1 MNSLFDSG
9 TVPLSDSGWAPL
21 LDGRRKTMK
30 RNWKIPC
37 LLAATVLAFADAGCN
52 GASRSAPAPVDPTPA
67 PVDPAPE
74 TGDPTPETGERT
86 EPLTIENAAYTEAAE
101 YSARH
106 GGLAL
111 VVIEAD
117 RVALAI
123 GQNGHRI
130 DEAHPL
136 HGASESF
143 WGPVAVAAERDALL
157 DLDEPVAF
165 TIEEWEDVRR
175 KSDMRVRQLLQYTSG
190 LESGV
195 WPLLRDDPAN
205 HYERALTLEMVAAPG
220 ERFQVGPSHLAVF
233 GEVLRRKLAPERSDA
248 LAYLERQILGPIG
261 LEIASW
267 ERDAAGNLDL
277 ANGARMAASEW
288 AKFGVLIRDRGY
300 WQGEAVLD
308 AEGIEACLQRGEV
321 QPRFGLTFWLNA
333 RQPDAAQSRGST
345 AGQTAAYPEG
355 LEDLVMAAGAGNQRL
370 YVIPSLN
377 LVVARFGEDD
387 RDWRDPDFLALITA
401 AAASDG

>member
-1 MNSLFDSG
+1 MKL
-9 TVPLSDSGWAPL
+9 
-21 LDGRRKTMK
+21 K
-30 RNWKIPC
+30 RNSCC
-37 LLAATVLAFADAGCN
+37 LLAAIALAFAGPGCN
-52 GASRSAPAPVDPTPA
+52 GTSRSAPPAAGPA
-67 PVDPAPE
+67 PIDPAAAAAAA
-74 TGDPTPETGERT
+74 PETGERT
-86 EPLTIENAAYTEAAE
+86 EPLTIENAAYAEAAE

-123 GQNGHRI
+123 GQNGHRV

-143 WGPVAVAAERDALL
+143 WGPIAVAADRDALL

-165 TIEEWEDVRR
+165 TIEEWEDVRW
-175 KSDMRVRQLLQYTSG
+175 KNDMRIRQLLQYTSG
-190 LESGV
+190 LGSGIL
-195 WPLLRDDPAN
+195 PLLRDDPTN

-233 GEVLRRKLAPERSDA
+233 GEVLRRKLAPEGSDA
-248 LAYLERQILGPIG
+248 LAYLERQILDPIG

-267 ERDAAGNLDL
+267 ERDAAGNPDL

-300 WQGEAVLD
+300 WQGEVVLN
-308 AEGIEACLQRGEV
+308 AEDIETCLQGGEV

-333 RQPDAAQSRGST
+333 HQPEAAHSRGST
-345 AGQTAAYPEG
+345 AGQTAVHDEG
-355 LEDLVMAAGAGNQRL
+355 LEDLIMAAGAGNQRL

-387 RDWRDPDFLALITA
+387 RSWRDPDFLALITA
-401 AAASDG
+401 AAASDS

>member
-1 MNSLFDSG
+1 M
-9 TVPLSDSGWAPL
+9 
-21 LDGRRKTMK
+21 RRK
-30 RNWKIPC
+30 RKITY
-37 LLAATVLAFADAGCN
+37 LLVATALAFAGSGCN
-52 GASRSAPAPVDPTPA
+52 GASRSAPPPVEPAPAPVDPTAA
-67 PVDPAPE
+67 PVDPAATPV
-74 TGDPTPETGERT
+74 DPTPETGERA
-86 EPLTIENAAYTEAAE
+86 EPVTIENAAYAEAAE
-101 YSARH
+101 YSARR

-123 GQNGHRI
+123 GQNGHRV

-157 DLDEPVAF
+157 DLDEPVAV
-165 TIEEWEDVRR
+165 TIEEWEDVRW

-190 LESGV
+190 LGSGV

-233 GEVLRRKLAPERSDA
+233 GEVLRRKLAPEGSDA
-248 LAYLERQILGPIG
+248 LAYLEQRILGPIG

-267 ERDAAGNLDL
+267 GRDAAGNPDL

-288 AKFGVLIRDRGY
+288 AKFGVLIRDRGA

-308 AEGIEACLQRGEV
+308 AEDIEACLQRGEV

-333 RQPDAAQSRGST
+333 RQPDAAQSRASSAGRT
-345 AGQTAAYPEG
+345 AVYQEG

-370 YVIPSLN
+370 YVIPSLD

-387 RDWRDPDFLALITA
+387 RGWRDPDFLALITA

>member
-1 MNSLFDSG
+1 MRLK
-9 TVPLSDSGWAPL
+9 
-21 LDGRRKTMK
+21 RKI
-30 RNWKIPC
+30 RC
-37 LLAATVLAFADAGCN
+37 LLAAIALAFAGPGCN
-52 GASRSAPAPVDPTPA
+52 GASRSTPETGEPATADPA
-67 PVDPAPE
+67 AAAADPAPE
-74 TGDPTPETGERT
+74 AGERT
-86 EPLTIENAAYTEAAE
+86 EPLTIENAAYAEAAE

-123 GQNGHRI
+123 GQNGHRV

-143 WGPVAVAAERDALL
+143 WGLVAVAAERDALL

-165 TIEEWEDVRR
+165 TIEEWEDVRW
-175 KSDMRVRQLLQYTSG
+175 KNDMRIRQLLQYTSG
-190 LESGV
+190 LGSGIL
-195 WPLLRDDPAN
+195 PLLRDDPAN

-233 GEVLRRKLAPERSDA
+233 GEVLRRKLAPEESDA

-267 ERDAAGNLDL
+267 GRDAAGNLDL

-300 WQGEAVLD
+300 WRGEAVLEAAD
-308 AEGIEACLQRGEV
+308 IETCLQRGEV

-333 RQPDAAQSRGST
+333 HQPDAAHSRGS
-345 AGQTAAYPEG
+345 AASQTAVDQEG

-387 RDWRDPDFLALITA
+387 RSWRDPDFLALISA
-401 AAASDG
+401 AAASDS

>member
-1 MNSLFDSG
+1 
-9 TVPLSDSGWAPL
+9 
-21 LDGRRKTMK
+21 MK
-30 RNWKIPC
+30 RSLKIRC
-37 LLAATVLAFADAGCN
+37 LLTAAALAFAGWGCS
-52 GASRSAPAPVDPTPA
+52 GASRSGEPPVEPAPVDRTPA
-67 PVDPAPE
+67 PVDPAAAALDPAE
-74 TGDPTPETGERT
+74 ARVDPTAAPTDPAPKMGERA
-86 EPLTIENAAYTEAAE
+86 EPLAIENAAYAEAAE

-123 GQNGHRI
+123 GQNGHRV

-157 DLDEPVAF
+157 DLDEPVVV
-165 TIEEWEDVRR
+165 TIEEWEDVRW
-175 KSDMRVRQLLQYTSG
+175 KNDMRVRQLLEYTSG

-195 WPLLRDDPAN
+195 WPLLRDNPAN
-205 HYERALTLEMVAAPG
+205 HYQRALTLEMVAAPG

-233 GEVLRRKLAPERSDA
+233 GEVLRRKLAPERADA
-248 LAYLERQILGPIG
+248 LAYLERRILEPIG

-267 ERDAAGNLDL
+267 QRDAAGNPDL
-277 ANGARMAASEW
+277 ANGARMTASEW
-288 AKFGVLIRDRGY
+288 AKFGILIRDRGR
-300 WQGEAVLD
+300 WHGEIVLD
-308 AEGIEACLQRGEV
+308 AEGIEACLRQGKV

-333 RQPDAAQSRGST
+333 RQPDGARSRGSS
-345 AGQTAAYPEG
+345 AGQTAVYHEG

-401 AAASDG
+401 AAAPDS

>member
-1 MNSLFDSG
+1 MRLKRKIRFSL
-9 TVPLSDSGWAPL
+9 TA
-21 LDGRRKTMK
+21 
-30 RNWKIPC
+30 I
-37 LLAATVLAFADAGCN
+37 ALAFAGLGCH
-52 GASRSAPAPVDPTPA
+52 GASRSAPETGEPA
-67 PVDPAPE
+67 AVDPAV
-74 TGDPTPETGERT
+74 TAADPAAETGERT
-86 EPLTIENAAYTEAAE
+86 EPLAIENPAYAEAAE

-123 GQNGHRI
+123 GQNGHRVT
-130 DEAHPL
+130 EAHPL

-143 WGPVAVAAERDALL
+143 WGPVAVAADRDGLL

-165 TIEEWEDVRR
+165 TIEEWENVRWKNDVRI
-175 KSDMRVRQLLQYTSG
+175 RQLLQYTSG
-190 LESGV
+190 LGSGV
-195 WPLLRDDPAN
+195 RPLLQDDPAN

-220 ERFQVGPSHLAVF
+220 VRFQVGPSHLAVF
-233 GEVLRRKLAPERSDA
+233 GEVLRRKLAPKRSDA
-248 LAYLERQILGPIG
+248 LAYLERKILDPIG

-267 ERDAAGNLDL
+267 ERDAAGNPDL

-288 AKFGVLIRDRGY
+288 AKFGVLIRDRGT
-300 WQGEAVLD
+300 WRGEVVLD
-308 AEGIEACLQRGEV
+308 AEDVETCLQRGEV

-333 RQPDAAQSRGST
+333 HQPDAAHSRGLA
-345 AGQTAAYPEG
+345 AGQAAMYREG
-355 LEDLVMAAGAGNQRL
+355 FEDLIMAAGAGNQRL

-387 RDWRDPDFLALITA
+387 RSWRDPDFLALITA
-401 AAASDG
+401 AAASDS

>member
-1 MNSLFDSG
+1 MRLK
-9 TVPLSDSGWAPL
+9 
-21 LDGRRKTMK
+21 RKI
-30 RNWKIPC
+30 RC
-37 LLAATVLAFADAGCN
+37 LLAAAALAFAGPAVTELP
-52 GASRSAPAPVDPTPA
+52 APPSTPRRAAPPVDPAAA
-67 PVDPAPE
+67 PVDPAAAPV
-74 TGDPTPETGERT
+74 DPAPETGERT
-86 EPLTIENAAYTEAAE
+86 EPLTIENAAYAEAAE

-123 GQNGHRI
+123 GQNGHRV

-165 TIEEWEDVRR
+165 TIEEWEDVRW
-175 KSDMRVRQLLQYTSG
+175 KNDMRVRQLLQYTSG

-267 ERDAAGNLDL
+267 ERDAAGNPDL

-300 WQGEAVLD
+300 WRGEAVLD

-333 RQPDAAQSRGST
+333 REPDAAHSRGST
-345 AGQTAAYPEG
+345 AGQTAAYLG

-401 AAASDG
+401 AAASDR

>member
-1 MNSLFDSG
+1 
-9 TVPLSDSGWAPL
+9 
-21 LDGRRKTMK
+21 MK
-30 RNWKIPC
+30 RNWKIRC
-37 LLAATVLAFADAGCN
+37 LLAAAVLAFAGPGCN
-52 GASRSAPAPVDPTPA
+52 GASRSAPPPAEPTAAPANPAAATVDPA
-67 PVDPAPE
+67 AADSDPAPE
-74 TGDPTPETGERT
+74 PFERT
-86 EPLTIENAAYTEAAE
+86 EPLAIENAAYAEAAE

-111 VVIEAD
+111 VVIEAE

-123 GQNGHRI
+123 GQNGHRV

-143 WGPVAVAAERDALL
+143 WGPVAVAAERDSLL
-157 DLDEPVAF
+157 DLDEPVAV
-165 TIEEWEDVRR
+165 TIEEWEDVRW
-175 KSDMRVRQLLQYTSG
+175 KTDMRVRQLLQYTSG

-195 WPLLRDDPAN
+195 WPLLRDDPTN
-205 HYERALTLEMVAAPG
+205 HYERALTLGMVAAPG

-233 GEVLRRKLAPERSDA
+233 GEVLRRKLAPEKGDA
-248 LAYLERQILGPIG
+248 LAYLERKILGPIG
-261 LEIASW
+261 LETASW
-267 ERDAAGNLDL
+267 QRDAAGNPDL

-288 AKFGVLIRDRGY
+288 AKFGILIRDRGH
-300 WQGEAVLD
+300 WQGEVVLD
-308 AEGIEACLQRGEV
+308 AKGIEACLRRGEV

-333 RQPDAAQSRGST
+333 RQSDPAHSRRSTADDAAI
-345 AGQTAAYPEG
+345 YPEG

-387 RDWRDPDFLALITA
+387 RGWRDPDFLALISA
-401 AAASDG
+401 AAASDS

>member
-1 MNSLFDSG
+1 M
-9 TVPLSDSGWAPL
+9 T
-21 LDGRRKTMK
+21 
-30 RNWKIPC
+30 RNWKIRY
-37 LLAATVLAFADAGCN
+37 LLATAVLAFAGSGCN
-52 GASRSAPAPVDPTPA
+52 GASRSAPLPVEPTPTPVNPAAAAFNSAVAPVDPVAAPA
-67 PVDPAPE
+67 DPARE
-74 TGDPTPETGERT
+74 AGERT
-86 EPLTIENAAYTEAAE
+86 DPLAIENPAYAEAAE

-111 VVIEAD
+111 VVIETD

-123 GQNGHRI
+123 GQNGHRV

-143 WGPVAVAAERDALL
+143 WGPVAMAAEHEGLL
-157 DLDEPVAF
+157 DLDEPVAV
-165 TIEEWEDVRR
+165 TIEEWEGVRW
-175 KSDMRVRQLLQYTSG
+175 KNDMRVRQLLEYTSG

-220 ERFQVGPSHLAVF
+220 ERFQVGPSHLTVF
-233 GEVLRRKLAPERSDA
+233 GEVLRRKLAPEGSDA
-248 LAYLERQILGPIG
+248 FAYLERQILGPID

-267 ERDAAGNLDL
+267 QRDAAGNLDL
-277 ANGARMAASEW
+277 ANGARMTASEW
-288 AKFGVLIRDRGY
+288 AKFGVLIRDQGY
-300 WQGEAVLD
+300 WHGEIVLD
-308 AEGIEACLQRGEV
+308 AEGIEACLRRGEV

-333 RQPDAAQSRGST
+333 RQSDATHSRGSS
-345 AGQTAAYPEG
+345 ADQGAVYREG

-387 RDWRDPDFLALITA
+387 RGWRDPDFLALITA
-401 AAASDG
+401 AAASDN